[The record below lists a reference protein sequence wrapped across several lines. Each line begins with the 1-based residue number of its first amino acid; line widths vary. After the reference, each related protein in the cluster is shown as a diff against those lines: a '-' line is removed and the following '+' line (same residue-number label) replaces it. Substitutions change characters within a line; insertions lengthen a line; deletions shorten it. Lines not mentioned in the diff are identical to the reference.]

1 MSDQQFESINIDRET
16 ARYLK
21 GALFAD
27 GSTIQGAILGVKREV
42 IGEDSKHV
50 LYIEGEPRGLP
61 LNSTNRKYLVG
72 KLGEMTGNWAGA
84 VVEIFGVEGSFKG
97 TPCTEA
103 RVRLVKQA

>member
-1 MSDQQFESINIDRET
+1 MSDQQFENLDIDREC

-21 GALFAD
+21 GALFTD
-27 GSTIQGAILGVKREV
+27 GSTIQGKILGVRREV

-61 LNSTNRKYLVG
+61 LNATNRKYLVN
-72 KLGEMTGNWAGA
+72 KLGALTGNWAGA
-84 VVEIFGVEGSFKG
+84 MVEIFGVEGSFKG

-103 RVRLVKQA
+103 RVRTIKG